1 MTRKARLLSATSP
14 ESAAAESAAAL
25 NKVKA
30 SGPSYSPSIKAMAL
44 IIVAVLLLELTRLFF
59 QTANGMPPA
68 LTGLAAVGMLIVI
81 AACWGM
87 LTSQTSIDG
96 IQIRQ
101 TAPWPRVVTIANITS
116 CQFVHIPRLNWL
128 IAPRLIVR
136 SMGGLGVVTIHAAD
150 AGVLRAFGK
159 LAGAGRRPMP
169 EDLSRL

>member
-1 MTRKARLLSATSP
+1 MTGEALRPLVTPP
-14 ESAAAESAAAL
+14 ETTAAVTL
-25 NKVKA
+25 NNVRE

-44 IIVAVLLLELTRLFF
+44 IIVAVLILALTRLSF
-59 QTANGMPPA
+59 QTTTSLPPA
-68 LTGLAAVGMLIVI
+68 LTGLAVVGMLIVI

-87 LTSQTSIDG
+87 LTSRTSIDNSH
-96 IQIRQ
+96 IRQ

-116 CQFVHIPRLNWL
+116 CQLVHIPRLNWL

-150 AGVLRAFGK
+150 AGVLRAFGE